1 MEWKDL
7 KGKYPVFCYHDFA
20 IIESDTELQVHFDF
34 EIEGLSHFNPEF
46 TLKKPEGSVNAGNLR
61 IVREMAFSLG
71 MIELISYWKL
81 TCSHQVIVECGF
93 LDQKQIAWWKHLYYC
108 GLGEFFYRNH
118 IDLTEENFMDL
129 TAIGERAIGEEDPR
143 TYHGNLIPV
152 GGGKDSFVSLELLK
166 GMKADNDAFVIG
178 QVPSAIHSAEAAGYT
193 GVHLIQA
200 ERSLDPRM
208 LEFNKQGY
216 LNGHTPFSA
225 LAAFASCLTAVIY
238 GRKYVC
244 LSNEASAN
252 ESTIHGSKVN
262 HQYSKTFE
270 FEQNFTR
277 YLSRYVT
284 DQVHYFSLL
293 RPLSELQ
300 ITSIFATLKQYHSVF
315 RSCNVGQK
323 EEKWCGHCAKCLFV
337 CIMLSAF
344 LKDEDLL
351 NIFHADMLNDET
363 MQDLFEQLTGILDDK
378 PFECVGTREEVN
390 VAIAMSIRHHEASG
404 TPLPKLY
411 EYYKGTSYYES
422 FRNRTL
428 DYQMWNCENQVPAEY
443 AELIHEKLNEA
454 QRIWN

>member
-1 MEWKDL
+1 MCSSDL
-7 KGKYPVFCYHDFA
+7 
-20 IIESDTELQVHFDF
+20 
-34 EIEGLSHFNPEF
+34 
-46 TLKKPEGSVNAGNLR
+46 
-61 IVREMAFSLG
+61 
-71 MIELISYWKL
+71 
-81 TCSHQVIVECGF
+81 
-93 LDQKQIAWWKHLYYC
+93 
-108 GLGEFFYRNH
+108 
-118 IDLTEENFMDL
+118 
-129 TAIGERAIGEEDPR
+129 
-143 TYHGNLIPV
+143 
-152 GGGKDSFVSLELLK
+152 
-166 GMKADNDAFVIG
+166 
-178 QVPSAIHSAEAAGYT
+178 
-193 GVHLIQA
+193 
-200 ERSLDPRM
+200 
-208 LEFNKQGY
+208 
-216 LNGHTPFSA
+216 
-225 LAAFASCLTAVIY
+225 
-238 GRKYVC
+238 
-244 LSNEASAN
+244 
-252 ESTIHGSKVN
+252 
-262 HQYSKTFE
+262 

-428 DYQMWNCENQVPAEY
+428 DYQMWNRENQVPAEY

>member
-1 MEWKDL
+1 MEKNKTRAGILRSLFFSTLYLSTFTFGGGYVIVTLL
-7 KGKYPVFCYHDFA
+7 KQKFVDELHWIDDEEMLDPVA
-20 IIESDTELQVHFDF
+20 IAQSSPGAIAVNGAIVVGYKLAG
-34 EIEGLSHFNPEF
+34 IPGILC
-46 TLKKPEGSVNAGNLR
+46 SVAGAILPPFV
-61 IVREMAFSLG
+61 ILTV
-71 MIELISYWKL
+71 ISYFY
-81 TCSHQVIVECGF
+81 TAFRSAFVI
-93 LDQKQIAWWKHLYYC
+93 
-108 GLGEFFYRNH
+108 
-118 IDLTEENFMDL
+118 
-129 TAIGERAIGEEDPR
+129 R
-143 TYHGNLIPV
+143 T
-152 GGGKDSFVSLELLK
+152 LLQ

-178 QVPSAIHSAEAAGYT
+178 RVPSAIHSAEAAGYT

-411 EYYKGTSYYES
+411 EYYKGTSYFES

-428 DYQMWNCENQVPAEY
+428 DYQMWNRENQVPAEY